1 MELLN
6 KINHDGLAVL
16 KSILG
21 ARGDL
26 GIDNYYEKRF
36 LKDEFINDLDIK
48 IISYIDKNISK
59 ELSIFEPG
67 SGYSQIPIAL
77 SILGYKSFALE
88 VREDRYNGSLYAKKE
103 FSRLYSNLD
112 NLKIIRGRYP
122 SDAPDC
128 DILLT
133 RNFASTFNR
142 ENETCM
148 INTFKNFKYSFV
160 DAKVFGFKR
169 GEDDIL
175 HLLGKM
181 NELGFS
187 YKLCFDDYYL
197 VEAL

>member
-6 KINHDGLAVL
+6 KINYNGLVIL
-16 KSILG
+16 KNILDS
-21 ARGDL
+21 RDELGD
-26 GIDNYYEKRF
+26 DNYYKRRF
-36 LKDEFINDLDIK
+36 LKDEFINSDDIR

-59 ELSIFEPG
+59 DLSIFEPG

-88 VREDRYNGSLYAKKE
+88 IREDRYNGSLYAKKE
-103 FSRLYSNLD
+103 FSKLYSNLG

-122 SDAPDC
+122 NDAPDC
-128 DILLT
+128 DVLLT
-133 RNFASTFNR
+133 RNFASTFNK
-142 ENETCM
+142 ENEVCI

-169 GEDDIL
+169 NNNDIL
-175 HLLGKM
+175 DLLDKI

-187 YKLCFDDYYL
+187 YKLCFDDYYV